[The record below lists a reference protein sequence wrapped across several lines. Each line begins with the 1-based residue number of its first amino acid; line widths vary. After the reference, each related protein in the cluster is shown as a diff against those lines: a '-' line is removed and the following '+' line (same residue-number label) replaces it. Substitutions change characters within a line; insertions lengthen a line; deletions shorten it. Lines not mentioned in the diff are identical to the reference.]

1 VHHQLA
7 RIRYEK
13 NVEVPNITKIQ
24 SRYRFHKCRQCLHMR
39 RKRLIGIGMMQMI
52 FRRRISARA
61 IKATKIRCAIQIQN
75 FYRAF
80 SRRNVYSVQRLAH
93 RSTRIYAS
101 LLISSFWMKYRDG
114 IRVQV
119 AKECSL
125 IQQQSALLKQ
135 LQKQEKNVQKELS
148 ENFRYE
154 RSQEILLKRFR
165 IRRHVVKQDI
175 KEASQRLAE
184 VEGSLEEMQLCIDYK
199 YKDTQAASTQWIELF
214 TNEILAIRNQ
224 IEMGFEELYCCSVY
238 ISHCCV
244 SRFQLLF
251 EGLNY
256 AISQETVSMKYRSN
270 RYLSSFFLQQNL
282 RRIADLRERLEF
294 KQKDISTQKNNVR
307 AWIHQMFLRLSSRK
321 SSYEYNRNIR
331 NQVEKWSVKVFDEN
345 KINLKDV

>member
-1 VHHQLA
+1 
-7 RIRYEK
+7 
-13 NVEVPNITKIQ
+13 
-24 SRYRFHKCRQCLHMR
+24 
-39 RKRLIGIGMMQMI
+39 
-52 FRRRISARA
+52 
-61 IKATKIRCAIQIQN
+61 
-75 FYRAF
+75 
-80 SRRNVYSVQRLAH
+80 
-93 RSTRIYAS
+93 
-101 LLISSFWMKYRDG
+101 MKYRDG

-199 YKDTQAASTQWIELF
+199 YKDTQATSTQWIELF

-244 SRFQLLF
+244 SRFQLL
-251 EGLNY
+251 
-256 AISQETVSMKYRSN
+256 R
-270 RYLSSFFLQQNL
+270 
-282 RRIADLRERLEF
+282 F
-294 KQKDISTQKNNVR
+294 KLCNF
-307 AWIHQMFLRLSSRK
+307 A
-321 SSYEYNRNIR
+321 RN
-331 NQVEKWSVKVFDEN
+331 SVNE
-345 KINLKDV
+345 I